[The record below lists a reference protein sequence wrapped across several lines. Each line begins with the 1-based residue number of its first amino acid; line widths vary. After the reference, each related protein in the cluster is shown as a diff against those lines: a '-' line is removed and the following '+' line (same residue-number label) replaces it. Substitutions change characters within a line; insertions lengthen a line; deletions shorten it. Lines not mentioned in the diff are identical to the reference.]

1 MRFKDGSVALVPVSL
16 KKKKNDVKGYFC
28 PKQQCQDYESTLTAG
43 LTKERLLLYQF
54 VTKLVTPRRTHVVI
68 AATCS
73 ITIYP
78 VLSAWTQRHGH
89 CKKKKK
95 DVHSF
100 LQSFFF
106 PLFFSIYIY
115 IYILTYRVKKKKFS
129 HKNLT
134 LLCFTLP
141 SKCSKKKTLNT

>member
-54 VTKLVTPRRTHVVI
+54 VTKLVTPRRTHIVI

-95 DVHSF
+95 TCIHFYSLSF
-100 LQSFFF
+100 SPFFF
-106 PLFFSIYIY
+106 QYIY

>member
-54 VTKLVTPRRTHVVI
+54 VTKLVTPRRTHIVI

-78 VLSAWTQRHGH
+78 VLSAWTQRHSH
-89 CKKKKK
+89 CQKKKKTCI
-95 DVHSF
+95 HFYSLRSEEHTSE
-100 LQSFFF
+100 LQS
-106 PLFFSIYIY
+106 L
-115 IYILTYRVKKKKFS
+115 V
-129 HKNLT
+129 
-134 LLCFTLP
+134 
-141 SKCSKKKTLNT
+141 